1 MPSPPSASHPPLQA
15 FVEVVDQMR
24 ADPYLSPH
32 IKYYM
37 REMRVVAYA
46 QVRGAVRHG
55 GVKGGGLAEQFPSHA
70 PIDRGTSSLDPGLV

>member
-1 MPSPPSASHPPLQA
+1 MLNAFPSPLGPSHPLQA

-46 QVRGAVRHG
+46 QVRECKRGEGWRGDAG
-55 GVKGGGLAEQFPSHA
+55 GRGLCAGEG
-70 PIDRGTSSLDPGLV
+70 RGVTLA

>member
-1 MPSPPSASHPPLQA
+1 MQA

-37 REMRVVAYA
+37 REVRVVAYA
-46 QVRGAVRHG
+46 QVG
-55 GVKGGGLAEQFPSHA
+55 S
-70 PIDRGTSSLDPGLV
+70 